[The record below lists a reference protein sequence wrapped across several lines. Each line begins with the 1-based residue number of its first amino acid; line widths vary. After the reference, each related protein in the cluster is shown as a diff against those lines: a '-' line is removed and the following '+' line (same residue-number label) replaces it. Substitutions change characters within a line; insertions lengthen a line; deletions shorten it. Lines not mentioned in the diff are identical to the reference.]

1 MGLLSEFIT
10 EQDQAFDE
18 TKLTDPRKFKRGTLS
33 DIGLGTVSGAA
44 KGVLSVSNAASR
56 LIEGDEVADRRMAQ
70 TNEALTPTN
79 QGTAGHIASGITEVL
94 AAGTVGA
101 PLGPYGVATTVGLGT
116 RAIEHTK
123 LTQQLGVDQDTADTA
138 SNIYGATN
146 AALAFLPISNVFKK
160 SLVADYAALVVAPTA
175 VGQASIYGEGAYL
188 DSKGYK
194 KQGEQYKDMAT
205 DPTAIFT
212 NLAIG
217 SVFFAGSRYLNAKTN
232 PDLSEAQVHQAEAD
246 FNATV
251 ENALADADTSSMPN
265 VAQSVDDLA
274 QHQTNLNQAIDQV
287 MKGEK
292 VNISEST
299 GGQLKTLDDI
309 KQYIQTK
316 NTTIN
321 KPKNTSSSL
330 AEATE
335 QNRKIIWEKLN
346 PGMKYSGTS
355 TPKQPQVKP
364 FTASGTQKRIY
375 DEAMAKGLSDA
386 DARTVV
392 ALAHF
397 ESRGTFSTTVKN
409 PKSSATGVFQ
419 FIDSTWR
426 AEGGTAANRHDLNK
440 QIELGIKHTKSN
452 IKYIEDKTGVVLTGS
467 QIYIPHLLG
476 RGGAEI
482 VFKAVKSN
490 PEQSARSVIA
500 KFSDNPD
507 HLMSINGIPK
517 NASVQDAV
525 HFFTKKIDD
534 ITAKHYGGTGSTHKS
549 VFESETASTVEQA
562 PIKPESSYEGTV
574 DRLDLDNLPDVDDL
588 FISPYDFNTFE
599 QRNMEHEVMGDLTN
613 EQMDLPSMVLD
624 EHGNLVPESEIDIPV
639 VTAKPDPELAKFL
652 KELFEGIE
660 QTPVPHT
667 VKGVRVKDDIMN
679 PNEEFKPDSSITT
692 EWKERQRWEDKKH
705 HKELTRT
712 YKDKDGNTVQ
722 ELQYRG
728 SYVRRT
734 IDDAHQT
741 NSIHVGRSNK
751 SNFVDHKGNKELE
764 TALDR
769 IFDEGRAF
777 GYLSQI
783 PKGQQAID
791 KLIANPDLVI
801 SSKKTGEDLTAAQ
814 WKDKLIREQDNIQMI
829 AKVMSTLAKC
839 ALKQAA

>member
-18 TKLTDPRKFKRGTLS
+18 TKLTDPRKFKRGTFS
-33 DIGLGTVSGAA
+33 DIGLGAVSGTA

-79 QGTAGHIASGITEVL
+79 QGTAGHVVSGITEVL
-94 AAGTVGA
+94 AAGTVGS

-123 LTQQLGVDQDTADTA
+123 LTQQLGIDQDTADIA

-251 ENALADADTSSMPN
+251 ENVLADADTSSMPN

-292 VNISEST
+292 VNISEAT
-299 GGQLKTLDDI
+299 GGQLKTLDDV
-309 KQYIQTK
+309 KQYLQTK

-321 KPKNTSSSL
+321 KPKNTSPSL

-346 PGMKYSGTS
+346 PGMKYPGTS
-355 TPKQPQVKP
+355 TPKQPQVQP

-419 FIDSTWR
+419 FIDSTWT

-452 IKYIEDKTGVVLTGS
+452 IKYIEDKTGIVLTGS

-482 VFKAVKSN
+482 VFKAIKYN
-490 PEQSARSVIA
+490 PNQSAREVISR
-500 KFSDNPD
+500 FSKNPD
-507 HLMSINGIPK
+507 HLMRINGIPK
-517 NASVQDAV
+517 NARIDEAV
-525 HFFTKKIDD
+525 HFFTKKIED
-534 ITAKHYGGTGSTHKS
+534 ITAQYYGGTGLTHKS
-549 VFESETASTVEQA
+549 VFESEAALEQA

-588 FISPYDFNTFE
+588 FISPHDFNAFE
-599 QRNMEHEVMGDLTN
+599 QRNMKHEVVGDITT
-613 EQMDLPSMVLD
+613 EQLDLPNMVLD
-624 EHGNLVPESEIDIPV
+624 EHGNLVPDFPDPNYKPMSDAELSKLLDDVFAESE
-639 VTAKPDPELAKFL
+639 TAK
-652 KELFEGIE
+652 I
-660 QTPVPHT
+660 PHT
-667 VKGVRVKDDIMN
+667 SNTIKVKDRIDN
-679 PNEEFKPDSSITT
+679 PAKEFKPDESIASD
-692 EWKERQRWEDKKH
+692 WKEKQRYEDGKY

-734 IDDAHQT
+734 VNDAHQT

-814 WKDKLIREQDNIQMI
+814 WKDKLIREQDNIQMM
-829 AKVMSTLAKC
+829 AKAMSTLAKC

>member
-79 QGTAGHIASGITEVL
+79 QGTAGHVVSGITEVL
-94 AAGTVGA
+94 AAGTVGS

-146 AALAFLPISNVFKK
+146 AALALLPISNVFKK

-175 VGQASIYGEGAYL
+175 VGQASIYGEGVYL
-188 DSKGYK
+188 DSKGYNK
-194 KQGEQYKDMAT
+194 LGEQYKDMAT

-232 PDLSEAQVHQAEAD
+232 PDISEAQVHQAEAD

-292 VNISEST
+292 VNISEAT
-299 GGQLKTLDDI
+299 GGQLKTLDDV

-321 KPKNTSSSL
+321 KPKNTSLSL

-346 PGMKYSGTS
+346 PRMKYTGTS
-355 TPKQPQVKP
+355 IPKQPQLKP
-364 FTASGTQKRIY
+364 FIASGTQKRIY

-397 ESRGTFSTTVKN
+397 ESIGTFSTTVKN

-419 FIDSTWR
+419 FIDSTWQ

-452 IKYIEDKTGVVLTGS
+452 IKYIKDKTGIVLTGS

-482 VFKAVKSN
+482 VFKAIKDN
-490 PEQSARSVIA
+490 PNQSARDVISR
-500 KFSDNPD
+500 FSKDPD
-507 HLMSINGIPK
+507 HLMRINGIPK
-517 NASVQDAV
+517 NARIDDAV
-525 HFFTKKIDD
+525 HFFTNKIDD
-534 ITAKHYGGTGSTHKS
+534 ITAQHYGGTGSTHKS
-549 VFESETASTVEQA
+549 VFESEAETALEQA

-574 DRLDLDNLPDVDDL
+574 DRLDLDNLPEVDNL
-588 FISPYDFNTFE
+588 FISSHDFNAFE
-599 QRNMEHEVMGDLTN
+599 HRNMDHEVVGDLTT
-613 EQMDLPSMVLD
+613 EQLDLPSMVLD
-624 EHGNLVPESEIDIPV
+624 EHGNLVPDLPDPNYKPISDAELSKLLDDVFAESE
-639 VTAKPDPELAKFL
+639 TAR
-652 KELFEGIE
+652 I
-660 QTPVPHT
+660 PHT
-667 VKGVRVKDDIMN
+667 SNTIKVKDRIDD
-679 PNEEFKPDSSITT
+679 PAKEFKPDESIASD
-692 EWKERQRWEDKKH
+692 WKEKQRYEEGKY

-722 ELQYRG
+722 ELQYRD

-734 IDDAHQT
+734 VNDAHQT

-814 WKDKLIREQDNIQMI
+814 WKDKLIREQDNIQMM
-829 AKVMSTLAKC
+829 AKAMSTLAKC

>member
-33 DIGLGTVSGAA
+33 DIGLGAVSGTA

-79 QGTAGHIASGITEVL
+79 QGTAGHVASGITEVL

-123 LTQQLGVDQDTADTA
+123 LTQKLGVDQDTADTA

-292 VNISEST
+292 VNISEAT

-309 KQYIQTK
+309 KQYIKTK

-346 PGMKYSGTS
+346 PGMKYPGTS

-364 FTASGTQKRIY
+364 FTASGIQKLIY
-375 DEAMAKGLSDA
+375 DEATAKGLSDA

-397 ESRGTFSTTVKN
+397 ESGGKFSPTVKN
-409 PKSSATGVFQ
+409 TKSSATGVFQ
-419 FIDSTWR
+419 FIDSTWQ

-452 IKYIEDKTGVVLTGS
+452 IKYIEDKTGIVLTGS

-482 VFKAVKSN
+482 VFKAIKDN
-490 PEQSARSVIA
+490 PNQSARDVISR
-500 KFSDNPD
+500 FSKDPD
-507 HLMSINGIPK
+507 HLMRINGIPK
-517 NASVQDAV
+517 NARIDDAI

-534 ITAKHYGGTGSTHKS
+534 ITAQHYGGTGSTHKY
-549 VFESETASTVEQA
+549 VFESEAETALEQA

-588 FISPYDFNTFE
+588 FISPHDFNTFE
-599 QRNMEHEVMGDLTN
+599 QRNMDHEVVGDLTT
-613 EQMDLPSMVLD
+613 EQLDLTSMVLD
-624 EHGNLVPESEIDIPV
+624 EHGNLVHDLPDTNYKPMSDAELSKLLDDVFAESE
-639 VTAKPDPELAKFL
+639 TAK
-652 KELFEGIE
+652 I
-660 QTPVPHT
+660 PHT
-667 VKGVRVKDDIMN
+667 SNTIKVKDRIDD
-679 PNEEFKPDSSITT
+679 PAKEFKPDESIASD
-692 EWKERQRWEDKKH
+692 WKEKQRYEDGKY

-712 YKDKDGNTVQ
+712 YKDQDENTVQ

-734 IDDAHQT
+734 VNDAHQT

-783 PKGQQAID
+783 PKGQQTID
-791 KLIANPDLVI
+791 KLVANPDLVI

-814 WKDKLIREQDNIQMI
+814 WKDKLIREQDNIQMM
-829 AKVMSTLAKC
+829 AKAMSTLAKC